1 MGLSNQQNNVRR
13 AALDHLPTMRVGYSL
28 REIPKMKCILLALAT
43 LAPMGFA
50 LAQTAPNTPNHQI
63 IEAKVKDKELLKM
76 VSGKELAIPQLRIY
90 DKQGQQVA
98 DFSSGFEPETFK
110 EDLDKVLRSPK
121 PTEGKPGLKA
131 ELEIITDT
139 KNKKLKDLVP
149 ADFTIVEYWAEWC
162 EPCREQSKLL
172 KESLDTHQNLAIN
185 VLHVQADPTKL
196 PGMKVVHKD

>member
-1 MGLSNQQNNVRR
+1 
-13 AALDHLPTMRVGYSL
+13 
-28 REIPKMKCILLALAT
+28 MKSVLLVFAT
-43 LAPMGFA
+43 LPLIC
-50 LAQTAPNTPNHQI
+50 LAFGQTAPTNSNHQI

-76 VSGKELAIPQLRIY
+76 VSGKELAIPQLRVY

-98 DFSSGFEPETFK
+98 DFSSDFEPETFK
-110 EDLDKVLRSPK
+110 EELDKVLQSPK
-121 PTEGKPGLKA
+121 PTEGKPALNA
-131 ELEIITDT
+131 ELEIITDN
-139 KNKKLKDLVP
+139 KNKKLKDLAP

-196 PGMKVVHKD
+196 PGMKVVHKE